1 MIVRMIFGS
10 HLYGTST
17 ESSDTDYKGVFLP
30 AARDCYLGKI
40 PKAVS
45 SGTQK
50 EEGTKNSAEDVDE
63 EIYSLQHFIKMAC
76 SGEMV
81 AMDMLHAPE
90 EALLETSDLWRQIV
104 SERKRFY
111 TKDMRAFVG
120 YARKQAAK
128 YGIRG
133 SRLDTLDQVI
143 AILQRYPQ
151 EERLAAVMQLD
162 GLVAEHYRKSK
173 RVLGRRI
180 ITSYEICGKQYE
192 DTVKVG
198 YALDSIQQYRDS
210 FGHRAEAAKEKLGID
225 WKAVSHAVRAGLQIK
240 EMYQEG
246 TVTFPL
252 KERDLVLAIKQGKM
266 DFTTEVSP
274 LLDGIMKDVEALAI
288 TSTLPE
294 AVDIGFWEDFI
305 EEAYLAK

>member
-10 HLYGTST
+10 HLYGTNT
-17 ESSDTDYKGVFLP
+17 ENSDTDYKGVFLP
-30 AARDCYLGKI
+30 TARDCYLGKI

-45 SGTQK
+45 DRTNK
-50 EEGTKNSAEDVDE
+50 ERAKNSAADVDE

-90 EALLETSDLWRQIV
+90 EALLETSDLWRRIV
-104 SERKRFY
+104 AERKRFY

-143 AILQRYPQ
+143 DVLKTYHP
-151 EERLAAVMQLD
+151 EERLRTARRLD
-162 GLVAEHYRKSK
+162 GVVAEHYRRSQ
-173 RVLGRRI
+173 RVLGKRI

-210 FGHRAEAAKEKLGID
+210 FGHRAEAANENQGID

-240 EMYQEG
+240 EMYQDG

-252 KERDLVLAIKQGKM
+252 KERELVLAIKQGKM
-266 DFTTEVSP
+266 DFTAEVSP
-274 LLDGIMKDVEALAI
+274 LLDTIMKEVEALAI

-305 EEAYLAK
+305 TEAYFAK